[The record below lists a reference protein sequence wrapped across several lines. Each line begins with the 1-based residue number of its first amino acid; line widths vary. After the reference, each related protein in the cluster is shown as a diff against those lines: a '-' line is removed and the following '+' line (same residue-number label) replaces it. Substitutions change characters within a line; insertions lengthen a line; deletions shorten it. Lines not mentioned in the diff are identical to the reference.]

1 MTPVK
6 RKLLRSLLN
15 KVQQRPII
23 EAVEVMWES
32 NLLNR
37 KALEK
42 LYIDNEI
49 ERRVRAGEVKMRAM
63 EQLSTELGCSFEKVR
78 SAVYSKN

>member
-15 KVQQRPII
+15 KVQQRPLN
-23 EAVEVMWES
+23 EAVELMWES
-32 NLLNR
+32 DLLNK

-42 LYIDNEI
+42 LYIDNER
-49 ERRVRAGEVKMRAM
+49 ERRVRAGEVKVRAM

>member
-6 RKLLRSLLN
+6 RKLLCSLLN
-15 KVQQRPII
+15 KVQQRPLT
-23 EAVEVMWES
+23 EAVELMWES
-32 NLLNR
+32 DLLNK

-49 ERRVRAGEVKMRAM
+49 ERRVRAGEVKVRAM

>member
-15 KVQQRPII
+15 KVQQRPLN
-23 EAVEVMWES
+23 EAVELMWES
-32 NLLNR
+32 DLLNK

-49 ERRVRAGEVKMRAM
+49 ERRVRAGEVKVRAM

>member
-32 NLLNR
+32 NLLNK